1 MSDPIMVGCDLHDK
15 TMLLKI
21 AQGRAELETL
31 SVANTRVGRAKLI
44 AQLQA
49 RAAAA
54 GGVRVILAYEASGLG
69 FGWCDQLRDAGLE
82 CAVLAPTKITRSPRQ
97 KTNKTDERDAQDLFE
112 LLRAHVLAG
121 NELPSVWIP
130 DAATR
135 DDRELV
141 RARLDLAEKQTVL
154 KTQLKC
160 LLKRR
165 GVTRPESSGK
175 GWGKRYRG
183 WLQWL
188 TLQEDQ
194 PSGWRQALAS
204 LLRQLNS
211 VEQELQQLDAG
222 IEALAKTSRYAAA
235 VTEMNRLTGVGLL
248 TAMVFLTEIGDVQ
261 RFANRRELSAYL
273 GLVPKAGESGSK
285 TDRKGHITR
294 QGPSRVRRVLCQAA
308 WARVRWEPSEESAY
322 ERIVSRNPRKKK
334 IAVVAVMRR
343 LAVRMWH
350 RACAASGP
358 PAEGSACLRARQAA
372 AEEGR
377 LSQRCVLSNE
387 VAARSKLK

>member
-15 TMLLKI
+15 TMLLKL
-21 AQGRAELETL
+21 AHGRNEPETL
-31 SVANTRVGRAKLI
+31 SVANTRVGRARLI
-44 AQLQA
+44 AQLQE
-49 RAAAA
+49 RAA

-69 FGWCDQLRDAGLE
+69 FGWCDQLRDAGIE
-82 CAVLAPTKITRSPRQ
+82 CAVLAPTKITRTPRQ
-97 KTNKTDERDAQDLFE
+97 QSNKTDERDAQALLE
-112 LLRAHVLAG
+112 LLRGHVLAG

-141 RARLDLAEKQTVL
+141 RARLDLAEKQTAL

-165 GVTRPESSGK
+165 GVVRPESSGT
-175 GWGKRYRG
+175 GWSKRYRG

-204 LLRQLNS
+204 LLRQLNF
-211 VEQELQQLDAG
+211 VEQELQALDAG
-222 IEALAKTSRYAAA
+222 IEALAKTPRYVAA

-248 TAMVFLTEIGDVQ
+248 TAMVFLSEIGDVQ

-273 GLVPKAGESGSK
+273 GLVPKAGESGTK

-308 WARVRWEPSEESAY
+308 WARVRWDSGEEAAY

-350 RACAASGP
+350 KACEASGP
-358 PAEGSACLRARQAA
+358 PAKGSACNAPAGEGLARRRPNQPTSEPSRQKPRRKKA
-372 AEEGR
+372 G
-377 LSQRCVLSNE
+377 
-387 VAARSKLK
+387 

>member
-1 MSDPIMVGCDLHDK
+1 MVGCDLHDK
-15 TMLLKI
+15 TMLLKL
-21 AQGRAELETL
+21 AQGRDTPETF
-31 SVANTRVGRAKLI
+31 SVANTRAGHARLI

-49 RAAAA
+49 RSAAA

-69 FGWCDQLRDAGLE
+69 FGWCDELRDAGLE
-82 CAVLAPTKITRSPRQ
+82 CAVLAPTKITRTPRQ
-97 KTNKTDERDAQDLFE
+97 QSNKTDERDAQALLE
-112 LLRAHVLAG
+112 LLRGHVLAG

-165 GVTRPESSGK
+165 GVMRPESTNK
-175 GWGKRYRG
+175 GWSKRYRA
-183 WLQWL
+183 WLEYL
-188 TLQEDQ
+188 TTQADQ
-194 PSGWRQALAS
+194 PWGWRQTLAS
-204 LLRQLNS
+204 LLRQLNF
-211 VEQELQQLDAG
+211 VERELQELDTG
-222 IEALAKTSRYAAA
+222 IEALAKTPRYVAA
-235 VTEMNRLTGVGLL
+235 VTEMCRLTGVGLL
-248 TAMVFLTEIGDVQ
+248 TAMVFLSEIGDVH
-261 RFANRRELSAYL
+261 RFANRRELGAYL
-273 GLVPKAGESGSK
+273 GLVPKAGESGVK

-308 WARVRWEPSEESAY
+308 WARVRWDPSEEKAY

-350 RACAASGP
+350 RACAAQGP
-358 PAEGSACLRARQAA
+358 ACDAPASEGLAHRRPDQPTRRP
-372 AEEGR
+372 GR
-377 LSQRCVLSNE
+377 PKK
-387 VAARSKLK
+387 AG

>member
-15 TMLLKI
+15 SMFLKL
-21 AQGRAELETL
+21 AQGRAEPETL
-31 SVANTRVGRAKLI
+31 SVANTRVGRARLI

-49 RAAAA
+49 RAVAA
-54 GGVRVILAYEASGLG
+54 GGVRVILVYEASGLG
-69 FGWCDQLRDAGLE
+69 FGWCDELQDAGIE

-97 KTNKTDERDAQDLFE
+97 QSNKTDERDAQALLE
-112 LLRAHVLAG
+112 LLRGHVLAG
-121 NELPSVWIP
+121 NELPRVWIP

-165 GVTRPESSGK
+165 GVTRPESSGS
-175 GWGKRYRG
+175 GWTKRYRG

-188 TLQEDQ
+188 TLQEEQ

-204 LLRQLNS
+204 LLRQLS
-211 VEQELQQLDAG
+211 ACEQELQELDAG
-222 IEALAKTSRYAAA
+222 IETLAKTPRYVAA
-235 VTEMNRLTGVGLL
+235 VTELNRLTGVGLL
-248 TAMVFLTEIGDVQ
+248 TAMVFLSEIGDVR
-261 RFANRRELSAYL
+261 RFANRREISAYL
-273 GLVPKAGESGSK
+273 GLVPKAGESGTK

-308 WARVRWEPSEESAY
+308 WARVRYEPSEESAY
-322 ERIVSRNPRKKK
+322 ARIVSRNPRKKK

-350 RACAASGP
+350 RACAAQGP
-358 PAEGSACLRARQAA
+358 ACDAPAREGLAHRRPDQPTRRPKKA
-372 AEEGR
+372 G
-377 LSQRCVLSNE
+377 
-387 VAARSKLK
+387 